1 MKSKLIAGAAVG
13 AAVLVGAAIGQPAWA
28 EEQQIEQPGTQPV
41 MAQAPNP
48 TGDSVQD
55 FSRWQIR
62 VRALGVITDTS
73 AATVNVPAAPALNSP
88 ASGLSVTNSVVPEL
102 DISYFFTKN
111 LAAEL
116 ILGVTQ
122 HFIAGTGALRGVSV
136 GSTWVLPP
144 TLTLQWHVTEL
155 GAFQPYFGVGLNYSV
170 FFSQQASNTTANNG
184 LGVTSLGIN
193 NAWGFAAQLGFDYM
207 INRNW
212 GINFDVKKLLLMP
225 TYSATVNNTIPINGT
240 ATLNPWLIGAGVTYR
255 F

>member
-1 MKSKLIAGAAVG
+1 MKSKIIAGAAVG
-13 AAVLVGAAIGQPAWA
+13 AAFLAGVPLGQPAWA
-28 EEQQIEQPGTQPV
+28 DEPATEHTV
-41 MAQAPNP
+41 VAQAPNP

-62 VRALGVITDTS
+62 VRALGVVTDTS

-102 DISYFFTKN
+102 DITYFFSKN

-122 HFIAGTGALRGVSV
+122 HFIAGTGALQGVSV

-155 GAFQPYFGVGLNYSV
+155 GAFQPYVGVGLNCSV
-170 FFSQQASNTTANNG
+170 FFSQRASNTTATNG

-193 NAWGFAAQLGFDYM
+193 NAFGFAAQVGFDYM